1 MLQTTVKAIKAIMG
15 LRQSKINMA
24 LVCAL
29 LPVLL
34 AVSGCRAKSGE
45 TQYSAQ
51 DREYSVTQY
60 EAGREN
66 TLSEDGFEYRG
77 AEPAPAK
84 SAIPAGSDT
93 AAAGGRNDSSSAG
106 SSGSTAVPGKIR
118 RLVKK
123 ADVAIEADKSLLDK
137 DGKLTGVSQRIGG
150 LLQQYGAYA
159 EYSLSDEDSAR
170 YTIRVPQAFYES
182 MLSAVGA
189 LGKVRSRSETA
200 EDVTLKYYD
209 LEGRLNTRKAL
220 LGTFQAYL
228 GRAQDIDDIMKI
240 ETRIAD
246 LQNEID
252 WLGTQLQELANLV
265 DYATIEL
272 SIYSPGVSLNYGLP
286 EKIKDLF
293 GAFRGFASG
302 GLLVIL
308 GLIIFGLPLVII
320 FLLAYWLF
328 FGRVGLLKKAFR
340 LAVRGRDSKKEQGKE

>member
-1 MLQTTVKAIKAIMG
+1 MNPPQGKVTV
-15 LRQSKINMA
+15 A
-24 LVCAL
+24 LVCAV

-34 AVSGCRAKSGE
+34 AIGCGSGKSGDPR
-45 TQYSAQ
+45 YSAQ
-51 DREYSVTQY
+51 DTEYSVTQY
-60 EAGREN
+60 EA
-66 TLSEDGFEYRG
+66 DGDDALFEGGLEYRDSEP
-77 AEPAPAK
+77 EPA
-84 SAIPAGSDT
+84 SSVIPEGTD
-93 AAAGGRNDSSSAG
+93 AAGNGR
-106 SSGSTAVPGKIR
+106 SSGPSGDGPSGSAAVPGKAR
-118 RLVKK
+118 KLVKR
-123 ADVAIEADKSLLDK
+123 ANVSIEADKSLLDR
-137 DGKLTGVSQRIGG
+137 DGKLAGVNQRMDG
-150 LLQQYGAYA
+150 LLKQYGAYA

-170 YTIRVPQAFYES
+170 YTIRVPQVSYES
-182 MLSAVGA
+182 MLSAVGV

-209 LEGRLNTRKAL
+209 LEGRLTTKKTL
-220 LGTFQAYL
+220 LGTFQGYL
-228 GRAQDIDDIMKI
+228 TRAQDIDDIMKI

-252 WLGTQLQELANLV
+252 RLGTELRELANLV

-308 GLIIFGLPLVII
+308 GIIIFGLPILII

-340 LAVRGRDSKKEQGKE
+340 LALRGRDRDIKKE